1 MGRSR
6 NQEKAIHANLKG
18 FNLKTR
24 KMETIQNPTERRTSN
39 GRLQIVGTGSDGTKI
54 FRFVKG

>member
-1 MGRSR
+1 MARSR
-6 NQEKAIHANLKG
+6 KQEMAIHANLKG

-24 KMETIQNPTERRTSN
+24 KMEIIKNPTERRTSN

-54 FRFVKG
+54 SRFVKG